1 MFVLGPDR
9 SRDRTMST
17 AGTAST
23 PTVVRRLPRLSHQA
37 TVGRN
42 SSFGNLSLRD
52 RKLLGGI
59 EYRSLQLLL
68 KIVTSEYGHDLLFSG
83 SR

>member
-17 AGTAST
+17 AGTGST
-23 PTVVRRLPRLSHQA
+23 PTVVRRLPQLSHQA

-42 SSFGNLSLRD
+42 SSFGNLSLHD

-68 KIVTSEYGHDLLFSG
+68 KIVTSEYEHDLSFLDSG
-83 SR
+83 